1 MRLDIAFSNR
11 SERIDLQVMKN
22 SYIKFQWEND
32 AFTLNITLMT
42 LTFIF
47 KIKNTETVKMKI
59 LSVVLFTSRAM
70 RALKRS

>member
-1 MRLDIAFSNR
+1 MRLDIVFSNR
-11 SERIDLQVMKN
+11 SKRIVLQVMKN